1 MRKRQSGSQLV
12 VTISRSSRSCSRTRV
27 GTDTRPFSSSVCSY
41 EPAKPLRASFPP
53 FTTLVNRSTQAGVSL
68 SSFPVVVLRGYPPIA
83 GVTHL
88 HTIGRADP
96 LNGCN
101 VAPWVDRHWGHQP
114 VGSQRNQY
122 FRFS

>member
-1 MRKRQSGSQLV
+1 MRYGHSGNQLV
-12 VTISRSSRSCSRTRV
+12 VTTNRSSPSRSRTRV

-53 FTTLVNRSTQAGVSL
+53 FTTLVNRSTQAHHCL

-96 LNGCN
+96 LNGCS
-101 VAPWVDRHWGHQP
+101 VAPSVDRLL
-114 VGSQRNQY
+114 
-122 FRFS
+122 